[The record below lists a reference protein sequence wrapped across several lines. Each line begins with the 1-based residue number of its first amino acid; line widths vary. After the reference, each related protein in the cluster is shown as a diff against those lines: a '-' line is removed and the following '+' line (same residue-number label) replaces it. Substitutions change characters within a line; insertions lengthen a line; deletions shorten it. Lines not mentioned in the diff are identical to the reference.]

1 MFAAA
6 LLALPLSAQQE
17 PTPAAP
23 APSVSAI
30 SQQQQPPSYA
40 CSDAELE
47 ARLAELKQKAEA
59 GDYEATRELYTAYA
73 VNEHQAQAQAW
84 AARYEEQLTAKAESG
99 DAQAML
105 QLASGYLQ
113 GRDYLP
119 VDITKAVSWFVRSA
133 EAGNPSAAFILGE
146 INKQMGNTT
155 DADVFYAQAYQLY
168 KQQLE
173 GANPQEMTDIQK
185 NALYW
190 IGYMELTGCG
200 TEKNAQSGVEKLKQ
214 ADTPWAWS
222 QLYRCYVKGEGV
234 EQNLSRGI
242 EYARKLADTTED
254 GLMAWV
260 VASAYLNGEGVQKDK
275 ATGMHYLEIA
285 ANANIAEAIYHKA
298 TLLLAENKAK
308 DAYRYFDQAASMGFA
323 PAITAKARLLLY
335 GAEGVEK
342 DDSQA
347 LQMLAYASDRHN
359 DPRAPYELALYYD
372 SVGEPALADDWYKI
386 ASDRGVV
393 EAMARRGMMHL
404 TNAGV
409 SWSPTQMYRWW
420 KMGSDAGDETCSLYM
435 NLFLYVFIP
444 LLLIIVFGVPILVVS
459 ILNRKAMKKYENEKA
474 EEKSEVKAEDKAEDK
489 ADAPSGKQDTAPDAD
504 DK

>member
-1 MFAAA
+1 MKRRSIIFAAA

-17 PTPAAP
+17 PAPAAP

-30 SQQQQPPSYA
+30 SQPQAPSYS
-40 CSDAELE
+40 CNDAELE

-73 VNEHQAQAQAW
+73 VNEHQAQSQAW

-99 DAQAML
+99 DAQAMM

-119 VDITKAVSWFVRSA
+119 VDIAKAVSWFVRAA
-133 EAGNPSAAFILGE
+133 EAGNASAAFILGE
-146 INKQMGNTT
+146 INKQMGNTS

-190 IGYMELTGCG
+190 LGYMELTGCG

-260 VASAYLNGEGVQKDK
+260 VASAYLNGEGVPKDT
-275 ATGMHYLEIA
+275 ATGMRYLDIA
-285 ANANIAEAIYHKA
+285 TNANIAEAIYHKA

-308 DAYRYFDQAASMGFA
+308 DAYRYFDQAAIMGFA

-347 LQMLAYASDRHN
+347 LQMLTYASDRHN
-359 DPRAPYELALYYD
+359 DLRAPYELALYYD

-404 TNAGV
+404 TNSGV
-409 SWSPTQMYRWW
+409 NWSPTQMYRWW
-420 KMGSDAGDETCSLYM
+420 KMGSDAGDETCTLYK

-459 ILNRKAMKKYENEKA
+459 IMNRKALKKYEDEKPEEKAGEKA
-474 EEKSEVKAEDKAEDK
+474 EEK
-489 ADAPSGKQDTAPDAD
+489 ADASSAEQDTAPNAD
-504 DK
+504 K